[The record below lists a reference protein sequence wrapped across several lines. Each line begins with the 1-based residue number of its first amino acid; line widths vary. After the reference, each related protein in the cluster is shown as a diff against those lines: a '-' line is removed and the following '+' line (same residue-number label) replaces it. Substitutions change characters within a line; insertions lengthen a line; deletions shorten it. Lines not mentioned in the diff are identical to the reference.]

1 MLVSGTAAAAIL
13 AKAALD
19 EFLVFLRRVGI
30 AEVGIDRQPAFDAL
44 PQKVMVDL
52 VLRDEHFALP
62 QEIRLGV
69 KVPLR
74 VGQTVQH
81 NTDAVGVIATDTET
95 HDVRGR
101 GVGVKEI
108 VIFLRQRLQTAL
120 CLCERNH
127 ILVQLRVAL
136 VLVMDG
142 QSLRE

>member
-1 MLVSGTAAAAIL
+1 MLVN
-13 AKAALD
+13 
-19 EFLVFLRRVGI
+19 
-30 AEVGIDRQPAFDAL
+30 
-44 PQKVMVDL
+44 L

-101 GVGVKEI
+101 GVGVKERM
-108 VIFLRQRLQTAL
+108 IFLRQRLQTAL

>member
-95 HDVRGR
+95 HDIRGR